1 MKQTKIFYHK
11 AEPTIYIRMFLGVI
25 MYIGETKDWKSG
37 RPFRESDDPKITNS
51 EFISKFIEKN
61 PYTTKKPERTLT
73 KVVVRNSDK
82 DYKKNVIKFV
92 EKNPDR
98 GFDPYEYSIGNWD
111 QVRMLP
117 ASCDSKRRKY
127 GEAVLITK
135 YKPLTQ
141 TATIF
146 KYYTIIKKNINITE
160 MLKDNTQKQKESVM
174 KMRENNNKK
183 LERHYKFQI
192 LEGMNNLI
200 TLKKEKKD
208 YEQKNS

>member
-111 QVRMLP
+111 QVRILHAP
-117 ASCDSKRRKY
+117 SNPKRRKY
-127 GEAVLITK
+127 WEAVLVIK

-141 TATIF
+141 SRGLFRYRSMI
-146 KYYTIIKKNINITE
+146 
-160 MLKDNTQKQKESVM
+160 
-174 KMRENNNKK
+174 
-183 LERHYKFQI
+183 
-192 LEGMNNLI
+192 
-200 TLKKEKKD
+200 EKKD
-208 YEQKNS
+208 